1 MFRVVV
7 LHGARQCGKSTLARA
22 VTARRSGTYV
32 TLDDDAT
39 RDIALA
45 DPDTFLRSYATPLAI
60 DEIQLGGDRL
70 VRAVKRLV
78 DEDPTPGRVL
88 LTGSTNF
95 LTVPTISESLAGRAR
110 LLRLWPLS
118 EAELAG
124 RPPRVIEGWFDEG
137 FVTSSIPVLDRDD
150 YLSLACR
157 GGYPEVRELT
167 AEQRAAWFESYAETV
182 LQRDIV
188 ALADIRRSAALSDLL
203 RWTAATT
210 AQELNVSSAA
220 RTLGLD
226 RATVAAYVEWLR
238 SVFLVQE
245 LPAWSRNLT
254 SRVSRRTKVHVC
266 DPGLASDLLGVT
278 PEALRVPTHPAT
290 GPLLE
295 TFVVDEIA
303 KQLSASSARVTLNHY
318 RDHRDH
324 EVDLVLERND
334 GAIVAVEVKA
344 TSSPTAG
351 QLTHSQWLRDRV
363 DSTTPG
369 AFRGGVL
376 LHTGPQAATVGDR
389 LHLLPIAALWA

>member
-1 MFRVVV
+1 VIT
-7 LHGARQCGKSTLARA
+7 Q
-22 VTARRSGTYV
+22 RRGGTYV

-39 RDIALA
+39 RDVALA
-45 DPDTFLRSYATPLAI
+45 DPDTFLRSYDVPLAV

-124 RPPRVIEGWFDEG
+124 RPPRVIDGWFEG
-137 FVTSSIPVLDRDD
+137 ETIGGDVPRLDRDR

-157 GGYPEVRELT
+157 GGYPEVVEL
-167 AEQRAAWFESYAETV
+167 AGELRAAWFESYAETV

-188 ALADIRRSAALSDLL
+188 ALADIRRGAALSDLL
-203 RWTAATT
+203 RWTATMT
-210 AQELNVSSAA
+210 GQELNISRAA
-220 RTLGLD
+220 QTLGLD
-226 RATVAAYVEWLR
+226 RATVVAYVEWLR
-238 SVFLVQE
+238 SVFLVHE

-254 SRVSRRTKVHVC
+254 SRVSRRTKVHLC
-266 DPGLASDLLGVT
+266 DPGLAADLLGVT
-278 PEALRVPTHPAT
+278 PLALRDPTQPAT

-303 KQLSASSARVTLNHY
+303 KQLSTMSARVALNHY
-318 RDHRDH
+318 RDHRGH

-334 GAIVAVEVKA
+334 GAVVAVEIKA

-351 QLTHSQWLRDRV
+351 QLAQSRWLRDRL
-363 DSTTPG
+363 DATAPG
-369 AFRGGVL
+369 TFRAGVL
-376 LHTGPQAATVGDR
+376 LYTGSQAATVGDR
-389 LHLLPIAALWA
+389 LHLLPIAALWAG

>member
-1 MFRVVV
+1 M
-7 LHGARQCGKSTLARA
+7 
-22 VTARRSGTYV
+22 
-32 TLDDDAT
+32 
-39 RDIALA
+39 
-45 DPDTFLRSYATPLAI
+45 
-60 DEIQLGGDRL
+60 

-110 LLRLWPLS
+110 LLRLWPLY
-118 EAELAG
+118 EAELPG
-124 RPPRVIEGWFDEG
+124 RPPRVIEGWFDGG
-137 FVTSSIPVLDRDD
+137 FVTGSIPGLDRDD

-226 RATVAAYVEWLR
+226 RATVTAYVEWLR
-238 SVFLVQE
+238 SVFLVHE

-254 SRVSRRTKVHVC
+254 SRVSRRTRVHQC

-278 PEALRVPTHPAT
+278 PEALRAPTHPAT

-351 QLTHSQWLRDRV
+351 QLAHSQWLRDRV
-363 DSTTPG
+363 DSVAPG

-389 LHLLPIAALWA
+389 LHLLPIAALGA

>member
-1 MFRVVV
+1 MIT
-7 LHGARQCGKSTLARA
+7 Q
-22 VTARRSGTYV
+22 RRGGTYV

-39 RDIALA
+39 RDVALA
-45 DPDTFLRSYATPLAI
+45 DPDTFLRSYDVPLAV

-124 RPPRVIEGWFDEG
+124 RPPRVIDGWFEG
-137 FVTSSIPVLDRDD
+137 ETIGGDVPRLDRDR

-157 GGYPEVRELT
+157 GGYPEVVEL
-167 AEQRAAWFESYAETV
+167 AGELRAAWFESYAETV

-188 ALADIRRSAALSDLL
+188 ALADIRRGAALSDLL
-203 RWTAATT
+203 RWTATMT
-210 AQELNVSSAA
+210 GQELNISRAA
-220 RTLGLD
+220 QTLGLD
-226 RATVAAYVEWLR
+226 RATVVAYVEWLR
-238 SVFLVQE
+238 SVFLVHE

-254 SRVSRRTKVHVC
+254 SRVSRRTKVHLC
-266 DPGLASDLLGVT
+266 DPGLAADLLGVT
-278 PEALRVPTHPAT
+278 PLALRDPTQPAT

-303 KQLSASSARVTLNHY
+303 KQLSTMSARVALNHY
-318 RDHRDH
+318 RDHRGH

-334 GAIVAVEVKA
+334 GAVVAVEIKA

-351 QLTHSQWLRDRV
+351 QLAQSRWLRDRL
-363 DSTTPG
+363 DATAPG
-369 AFRGGVL
+369 TFRAGVL
-376 LHTGPQAATVGDR
+376 LYTGSQAATVGDR
-389 LHLLPIAALWA
+389 LHLLPIAALWAG